1 MANYYT
7 LQQIEYIYNSLTSCK
22 GSCPFCNFRKLRN
35 YIDECN
41 FEEFQ
46 RQLHEDILP
55 ADIKHAF
62 ELKIKMLQK
71 TQNLNF

>member
-7 LQQIEYIYNSLTSCK
+7 LQQIKYIYNTLTSCK
-22 GSCPFCNFRKLRN
+22 GSCPFRNFRKLRN
-35 YIDECN
+35 YIYNCG

-55 ADIKHAF
+55 DNIKRAF
-62 ELKIKMLQK
+62 EMKIKMLQK
-71 TQNLNF
+71 NSKS

>member
-7 LQQIEYIYNSLTSCK
+7 LQQIKYIYNTLTSCK

-35 YIDECN
+35 YIDDYG

-55 ADIKHAF
+55 DNIKRAFDI
-62 ELKIKMLQK
+62 KIKMLQK
-71 TQNLNF
+71 NSKS